1 MTPTTR
7 DDARAADA
15 DADDA
20 TTRAAD
26 DDATTTRAA
35 DDDENDESTR
45 ESTMRVRE
53 KIALYDGAD
62 DAAKSRANANARDGE
77 SSASRAPTTARP
89 RARDLEDALTRAFD
103 AFGSFGRRRDAET
116 RMDGARFAKLC
127 KEVIFKNAREDA
139 REGKLRRAE
148 IAFARRAKLNRKIDY
163 EDFRALVM
171 EDCAN
176 IDRGDDEGGEAD
188 AISTCA
194 KLIGCEPSVES
205 ALSPGRV
212 RFHDERERYTG
223 VQAEKHGRGALERAA
238 SRRGESA
245 ETHAA
250 RAAQGGSLPD
260 VKGLFSAF
268 ESFLQFS
275 PPQSALSCSRWVK
288 ICEDCELFEAHGLD
302 HASAG
307 IVFNAVA
314 TANRKTL
321 DFDAFKTVLDL
332 AAQRAGSEFS
342 VFARAVA
349 AGEPHVR
356 SALANSP
363 SPSSSLRFHDEV
375 ATYTAT
381 HKATHRDKVLSPRA
395 LSIRKRTGVADE

>member
-127 KEVIFKNAREDA
+127 KEVIFKGAGDDA

-176 IDRGDDEGGEAD
+176 IDRGDDEDGEAD
-188 AISTCA
+188 AIATCA

-205 ALSPGRV
+205 ALSPGKV

-238 SRRGESA
+238 SRRGESV

-250 RAAQGGSLPD
+250 PEEASLPD
-260 VKGLFSAF
+260 VKGLFTAF

-275 PPQSALSCSRWVK
+275 PPQSALTCSRWVK

-302 HASAG
+302 HPSAG

-321 DFDAFKTVLDL
+321 DFDAFKTVLHL
-332 AAQRAGSEFS
+332 AAQRAGSEFL

-349 AGEPHVR
+349 AGEPRVR

-363 SPSSSLRFHDEV
+363 SSPLRFHDEV

>member
-1 MTPTTR
+1 MIPTRR
-7 DDARAADA
+7 D

-20 TTRAAD
+20 TP
-26 DDATTTRAA
+26 TTTRAMEDATTA
-35 DDDENDESTR
+35 DATTADGRDATTDDEMNRTNRSVPRAT
-45 ESTMRVRE
+45 SVRE

-62 DAAKSRANANARDGE
+62 EAAKARTRANDEE
-77 SSASRAPTTARP
+77 SSVSRETVAKLRAS
-89 RARDLEDALTRAFD
+89 DLEEALTRAFD

-127 KEVIFKNAREDA
+127 KEVIFKGAGDDA

-176 IDRGDDEGGEAD
+176 IDRGDDEDGEVD
-188 AISTCA
+188 AIATCA

-205 ALSPGRV
+205 ALSPGKV

-238 SRRGESA
+238 SRRGESV

-250 RAAQGGSLPD
+250 PEEASLPD
-260 VKGLFSAF
+260 VKGLFTAF

-275 PPQSALSCSRWVK
+275 PPQSALTCSRWVK

-302 HASAG
+302 HPSAG

-321 DFDAFKTVLDL
+321 DFDAFKTVLHL
-332 AAQRAGSEFS
+332 AAQRAGSEFL
-342 VFARAVA
+342 VFACAVA
-349 AGEPHVR
+349 AGEPRVR

-363 SPSSSLRFHDEV
+363 SSPLRFHDEV

-395 LSIRKRTGVADE
+395 LSIRKRAGIADD